1 MILVFCSYIWVDSST
16 WNVFYNFSIM
26 KQEDATRHL
35 KKATRSIPNY
45 PKPGIVFRD
54 LTTIFQD
61 GESFS
66 LALDLLVN
74 CVNDDESAPISFDK
88 LVGIEARGF
97 VLAGALAAKI
107 GGGVVLLRKPGK
119 LPYKKRRVD
128 YKLEYGE
135 DALEMHMDAIL
146 PGEKIIVVDDLLATG
161 GTAEAGCKLIEEA
174 GGKIVKILFL
184 VELPELE
191 GRKKLN
197 AYDIDSIIS
206 FEGQ

>member
-1 MILVFCSYIWVDSST
+1 MER
-16 WNVFYNFSIM
+16 FYNFSIM
-26 KQEDATRHL
+26 KQEDAIRHL
-35 KKATRSIPNY
+35 MNATRSIPNY
-45 PKPGIVFRD
+45 PKPGIIFRD

-61 GESFS
+61 GKSFS
-66 LALDLLVN
+66 LALDLLMN
-74 CVNDDESAPISFDK
+74 SIYDEKSAPISFDK

-119 LPYKKRRVD
+119 LPYKKWRVD

-135 DALEMHMDAIL
+135 DALEMHMDAIQ

-174 GGKIVKILFL
+174 GGEIVKILFL
-184 VELPELE
+184 AELPELG

-206 FEGQ
+206 FEGH

>member
-1 MILVFCSYIWVDSST
+1 VILVFCSYIWADSST
-16 WNVFYNFSIM
+16 WNVFIIFSIM
-26 KQEDATRHL
+26 NQEEATRHL
-35 KKATRSIPNY
+35 KNATRSIPDY

-66 LALDLLVN
+66 LALDLLMN
-74 CVNDDESAPISFDK
+74 CLQEKNSRPISFDK
-88 LVGIEARGF
+88 MVGIEARGF
-97 VLAGALAAKI
+97 VLAGALAARI

-128 YKLEYGE
+128 YNLEYGE
-135 DALEMHMDAIL
+135 DALEIHIDAIK
-146 PGEKIIVVDDLLATG
+146 PGEKIVVVDDLLATG

-174 GGKIVKILFL
+174 GGNIVKILFL

-206 FEGQ
+206 FEGH

>member
-35 KKATRSIPNY
+35 KNATRSIPNY
-45 PKPGIVFRD
+45 PKPGIIFRD

-66 LALDLLVN
+66 IALDLLMN
-74 CVNDDESAPISFDK
+74 CIQNEKSSSISFDK

-135 DALEMHMDAIL
+135 DALEMHLDAIQ

-174 GGKIVKILFL
+174 GGEIVKILFL

-197 AYDIDSIIS
+197 TYDIDSIIS
-206 FEGQ
+206 FEGH

>member
-1 MILVFCSYIWVDSST
+1 MNCL
-16 WNVFYNFSIM
+16 
-26 KQEDATRHL
+26 QEENSR
-35 KKATRSIPNY
+35 
-45 PKPGIVFRD
+45 
-54 LTTIFQD
+54 
-61 GESFS
+61 
-66 LALDLLVN
+66 
-74 CVNDDESAPISFDK
+74 PISFDK

-97 VLAGALAAKI
+97 VLAGALAARI

-128 YKLEYGE
+128 YNLEYGE
-135 DALEMHMDAIL
+135 DALEIHIDAIK
-146 PGEKIIVVDDLLATG
+146 PGEKIVVVDDLLATG

-174 GGKIVKILFL
+174 GGNIVKILFL

-206 FEGQ
+206 FEGH

>member
-1 MILVFCSYIWVDSST
+1 
-16 WNVFYNFSIM
+16 M
-26 KQEDATRHL
+26 KQEDAIRHL
-35 KKATRSIPNY
+35 KNVTRSIPNY

-66 LALDLLVN
+66 LALDLLMN
-74 CVNDDESAPISFDK
+74 CVQDEKSIPISFDK

-97 VLAGALAAKI
+97 ILAGALAAKI

-119 LPYKKRRVD
+119 LPYKKLRVD

-135 DALEMHMDAIL
+135 DALEMHMDAIQ
-146 PGEKIIVVDDLLATG
+146 PGEKVIVVDDLLATG
-161 GTAEAGCKLIEEA
+161 GTAEAGCKLIKEA
-174 GGKIVKILFL
+174 GGEIVKILFL

-206 FEGQ
+206 FEGH